1 MSDKKAPPTP
11 PKSQDEDVVQF
22 GDDLPVLPIRNAV
35 LFPGAVAPFDV
46 GREKSVAL
54 VEDVDNLPAPVI
66 AIFAQRDPSTDDP
79 GAEDLHNVGCAARVL
94 KALKHSSGNYSL
106 ILQGLVRIKLENV
119 IQSGP
124 YLKAKVKRL
133 EEVGLEDDEAEAL
146 SMSLRD
152 IAKQVIQLMPEL
164 PREAGSL
171 IDSIQAPGALA
182 DLVAANLDAPVEEKA
197 QLLETVDVKER
208 IRKVLR
214 LLTRQLEILKM
225 RERINSQIK
234 EEMGKNQREYV
245 LRQQLK
251 AIKEELGEDD
261 GDQSDLDGLEDR
273 IAKASL
279 PTEAEQVAKKQIKRL
294 RNMQVG
300 SAEYTVVRTYLDW
313 ILDLPWHNQTPDNME
328 IAAVRKVLDD
338 DHYGL
343 EKVKKRILEYLAV
356 RKLKKDKKGPIL
368 CLIGPPGVGKTS
380 LGRSIA
386 RALGR
391 KFHRI
396 SLGGVHDEAAIRGHR
411 RTYVGALPGQIIQG
425 MKKASTINP
434 VFMMDEVDKIG
445 HDFRGDPAAALLE
458 VLDPEQNNT
467 FADHYLE
474 IPYDLSNVM
483 FIATA
488 NIPDPIPAPLR
499 DRMEILEIPGYTRRE
514 KLAIARRHLIPKQ
527 IEEHGIGNV
536 ASVTAATASTTQPGI
551 GTTPPPLPSAGKAA
565 QAATTGATTPAAA
578 LAAQTPMLEIADS
591 AVEIIIDSYT
601 REAGVRTLERQIAS
615 VIRGVAV
622 KIAEGDLTPRKIET
636 EEQLREF
643 LGAGR
648 YTSDVAERT
657 EEAGVATGLA
667 WTSVGGE
674 ILFIEATR
682 MYGTGKLQLTGQL
695 GDVMKES
702 AQAALSYVRT
712 NSERY
717 NIAKDFLEK
726 SDIHIHIPAGS
737 MPKDGPSA
745 GVTMFTALVSM
756 LTGVRV
762 RHDVAMTGE
771 ITLRGRVLPIG
782 GLKEKILAAHRAG
795 IKRVIVPERN
805 KPDLDE
811 VPAEVKSDLEIV
823 FVSKM
828 EQVLEAALEEKLVA
842 KPADGSTEKKEN
854 PAPAAPSN

>member
-1 MSDKKAPPTP
+1 MSEKKQSPARED
-11 PKSQDEDVVQF
+11 DEAVQF
-22 GDDLPVLPIRNAV
+22 GDELPVLPIRNAV

-54 VEDVDNLPAPVI
+54 VEDVDNLSSPVI

-79 GAEDLHNVGCAARVL
+79 GKDDLHHVGCAARVL

-106 ILQGLVRIKLENV
+106 ILQGLTRIRLDEMT
-119 IQSGP
+119 QTGP
-124 YLKAKVKRL
+124 YLKAKIGRL
-133 EEVGLEDDEAEAL
+133 QEQNAADDEAEAL

-182 DLVAANLDAPVEEKA
+182 DLVAGNLDAPVDEKA
-197 QLLETVDVKER
+197 GLLETIDVKDR
-208 IRKVLR
+208 IRKVLK

-251 AIKEELGEDD
+251 AIKEELGEDE
-261 GDQSDLDGLEDR
+261 GDQGDLDGLEER
-273 IAKASL
+273 IAKANL
-279 PTEAEQVAKKQIKRL
+279 PTEAEQVAKKQLKRL

-313 ILDLPWHNQTPDNME
+313 ILDLPWHLQTPDNMD
-328 IAAVRKVLDD
+328 ISAVRKVLDE

-391 KFHRI
+391 KFVRI

-483 FIATA
+483 FVATA
-488 NIPDPIPAPLR
+488 NIADPIPAPLR

-527 IEEHGIGNV
+527 LEEHGITKEQLDITDV
-536 ASVTAATASTTQPGI
+536 AVDI
-551 GTTPPPLPSAGKAA
+551 
-565 QAATTGATTPAAA
+565 
-578 LAAQTPMLEIADS
+578 
-591 AVEIIIDSYT
+591 VIDMYT

-622 KIAEGDLTPRKIET
+622 KIAEGDTTPRKIET
-636 EEQLREF
+636 EEQVREF
-643 LGAGR
+643 LGAQK
-648 YTSDVAERT
+648 YTSEVAERT
-657 EEAGVATGLA
+657 EEAGVATGMA

-682 MYGTGKLQLTGQL
+682 MYGSGKLQLTGQL

-712 NSERY
+712 NAERY
-717 NIAKDFLEK
+717 GISKDFLEK
-726 SDIHIHIPAGS
+726 SDIHIHIPAGA

-756 LTGVRV
+756 LTGFRV

-782 GLKEKILAAHRAG
+782 GLKEKVLAAHRAG
-795 IKRVIVPERN
+795 IKRVLVPERN
-805 KPDLDE
+805 KADLDE
-811 VPAEVKSDLEIV
+811 VPAEVKGELDFV

-828 EQVLEAALEEKLVA
+828 DQVLEAALEEMP
-842 KPADGSTEKKEN
+842 KPKTDVEK
-854 PAPAAPSN
+854 AAQATPLPTN

>member
-1 MSDKKAPPTP
+1 MTEKKKPTP
-11 PKSQDEDVVQF
+11 PEDEIEFSDE
-22 GDDLPVLPIRNAV
+22 LPVLPIRNAV

-54 VEDVDNLPAPVI
+54 VEDVHNLTSPII

-79 GAEDLHNVGCAARVL
+79 GADDLYPVGCAARVL

-106 ILQGLVRIKLENV
+106 ILQGLTRIRLESMS
-119 IQSGP
+119 QTAP
-124 YLKAKVKRL
+124 YLRAHISRI
-133 EEVGLEDDEAEAL
+133 EAPALEDVEAEAL
-146 SMSLRD
+146 AMSLRD
-152 IAKQVIQLMPEL
+152 VAKQVIQLMPEL
-164 PREAGSL
+164 PREAGAL

-182 DLVAANLDAPVEEKA
+182 DLVAANLDAPVDEKA
-197 QLLETVDVKER
+197 QLIETVEVKER
-208 IRKVLR
+208 IRRVLR
-214 LLTRQLEILKM
+214 LMTRQLEILKM

-251 AIKEELGEDD
+251 AIKEELGEDE
-261 GDQSDLDGLEDR
+261 GDQGDLDGLEEK
-273 IAKASL
+273 ISKANL
-279 PTEAEQVAKKQIKRL
+279 PSEADGVARKQLKRL
-294 RNMQVG
+294 RSMQVG

-313 ILDLPWHNQTPDNME
+313 ILDIPWSHATEDNLDITE
-328 IAAVRKVLDD
+328 VRRVLDE

-343 EKVKKRILEYLAV
+343 DKVKKRIVEYLAV

-368 CLIGPPGVGKTS
+368 CLLGPPGVGKTS

-391 KFHRI
+391 KFVRI

-425 MKKASTINP
+425 MKKAGTINP

-445 HDFRGDPAAALLE
+445 HDFRGDPSAALLE

-488 NIPDPIPAPLR
+488 NIADPIPPPLR

-527 IEEHGIGNV
+527 LDEHGLGVPQCDITDEAIEE
-536 ASVTAATASTTQPGI
+536 
-551 GTTPPPLPSAGKAA
+551 
-565 QAATTGATTPAAA
+565 
-578 LAAQTPMLEIADS
+578 
-591 AVEIIIDSYT
+591 IIEHYT
-601 REAGVRTLERQIAS
+601 RESGVRSLERTVAS

-622 KIAEGDLTPRKIET
+622 KVAEGKDEPRVIKT
-636 EEQLREF
+636 EEQLREY
-643 LGAGR
+643 LGPIKH
-648 YTSDVAERT
+648 TSEVAERT
-657 EEAGVATGLA
+657 EETGVATGLA

-674 ILFIEATR
+674 ILFIEATK
-682 MYGTGKLQLTGQL
+682 MFGTGKLQLTGQL

-702 AQAALSYVRT
+702 AHAALSYVRT
-712 NSERY
+712 NAPRFGLS
-717 NIAKDFLEK
+717 KDFLEK
-726 SDIHIHIPAGS
+726 SDVHIHIPAGA

-745 GVTMFTALVSM
+745 GITMFTALVS
-756 LTGVRV
+756 LLSGIRV

-771 ITLRGRVLPIG
+771 ISLRGRVLPIG
-782 GLKEKILAAHRAG
+782 GLKEKTLAAHRAG
-795 IKRVIVPERN
+795 IKRVILPERN
-805 KPDLDE
+805 RADLEE
-811 VPAEVKSDLEIV
+811 VPKEVRDELE
-823 FVSKM
+823 FVYVNRL
-828 EQVLEAALEEKLVA
+828 EEVLQAALESVPKPLAEPIEAA
-842 KPADGSTEKKEN
+842 KDSGS
-854 PAPAAPSN
+854 PPAAN

>member
-1 MSDKKAPPTP
+1 MSEADEKFAPDF
-11 PKSQDEDVVQF
+11 DEQEM
-22 GDDLPVLPIRNAV
+22 DLSEEMPLLPIRNAV

-54 VEDVDNLPAPVI
+54 VEDIENQSQPIIV
-66 AIFAQRDPSTDDP
+66 IFAQRDPSPDDP
-79 GAEDLHNVGCAARVL
+79 GQDELYPVGVAARVL

-106 ILQGLVRIKLENV
+106 ILQGLVRVRMEHV
-119 IQSGP
+119 TVSAP
-124 YLKAKVKRL
+124 YLKSRVSRLDEPKV
-133 EEVGLEDDEAEAL
+133 DDVEAEAL
-146 SMSLRD
+146 AMSLRD

-171 IDSIQAPGALA
+171 IDSIQEPGQLA
-182 DLVAANLDAPVEEKA
+182 DLVAANLDTPVGEKA
-197 QLLETVDVKER
+197 SVLETLDVKER

-261 GDQSDLDGLEDR
+261 GDQGDLDGIEER
-273 IAKASL
+273 IAKANL
-279 PTEAEQVAKKQIKRL
+279 PGEAEAVAKKQLKRL
-294 RNMQVG
+294 RSMQVG

-313 ILDLPWHNQTPDNME
+313 ILDLPWTHSTPDNLD
-328 IAAVRKVLDD
+328 IAAVRKVLDE

-343 EKVKKRILEYLAV
+343 EKVKKRIVEYLAV

-368 CLIGPPGVGKTS
+368 CLLGPPGVGKTS
-380 LGRSIA
+380 LGKSIA

-425 MKKASTINP
+425 MKKSGTINP

-445 HDFRGDPAAALLE
+445 HDFRGDPSAALLE

-474 IPYDLSNVM
+474 IPYDLSSVM
-483 FIATA
+483 FVATA
-488 NIPDPIPAPLR
+488 NIADPIPPPPR

-514 KLAIARRHLIPKQ
+514 KLAIARQHLIPKQ
-527 IEEHGIGNV
+527 LEEHGLKPEQLTI
-536 ASVTAATASTTQPGI
+536 TD
-551 GTTPPPLPSAGKAA
+551 
-565 QAATTGATTPAAA
+565 
-578 LAAQTPMLEIADS
+578 E
-591 AVEIIIDSYT
+591 AVEELIEHYT
-601 REAGVRTLERQIAS
+601 REAGVRSLERTVAS

-622 KIAEGDLTPRKIET
+622 KVAEGDLTPRTLKSEDD
-636 EEQLREF
+636 LREF
-643 LGAGR
+643 LGAIKF
-648 YTSDVAERT
+648 TSEVAERT
-657 EEAGVATGLA
+657 EESGVATGLA

-682 MYGTGKLQLTGQL
+682 MFGSGKMQLTGQL

-702 AQAALSYVRT
+702 AHAALSYVRT
-712 NSERY
+712 NAEKY
-717 NIAKDFLEK
+717 GIPKDFLEK
-726 SDIHIHIPAGS
+726 SDIHIHIPAGG

-756 LTGVRV
+756 LTGIKV

-782 GLKEKILAAHRAG
+782 GLKEKVLAAHRAG
-795 IKRVIVPERN
+795 IKRIVVPERN
-805 KPDLDE
+805 RADLEE
-811 VPAEVKSDLEIV
+811 VPKEVVDELQFF
-823 FVSKM
+823 FVSRM
-828 EQVLEAALEEKLVA
+828 EQVLEAALERMPEPTPPDEAALE
-842 KPADGSTEKKEN
+842 GEKKEGDKEK
-854 PAPAAPSN
+854 APSTTAN

>member
-1 MSDKKAPPTP
+1 MSEKKGPPPVP
-11 PKSQDEDVVQF
+11 PKPDEEAVQF
-22 GDDLPVLPIRNAV
+22 GDELPVLPIRNAV

-54 VEDVDNLPAPVI
+54 VEDVDNLTSPVI
-66 AIFAQRDPSTDDP
+66 AIFAQRDPATDDP
-79 GAEDLHNVGCAARVL
+79 GAEDLHKVGCAARVL

-106 ILQGLVRIKLENV
+106 ILQGLTRIKLDEV
-119 IQSGP
+119 TQTGP

-133 EEVGLEDDEAEAL
+133 EEAGLDDDEADAL

-197 QLLETVDVKER
+197 ALLETVEVKER

-261 GDQSDLDGLEDR
+261 GDQSDLDALEDR
-273 IAKASL
+273 IAKANL
-279 PTEAEQVAKKQIKRL
+279 PTEAEQVAKKQVKRL

-313 ILDLPWHNQTPDNME
+313 ILDLPWHNQTPDNMD
-328 IAAVRKVLDD
+328 IATVRKVLDE

-386 RALGR
+386 RSLGR

-425 MKKASTINP
+425 MKKATTINP
-434 VFMMDEVDKIG
+434 VFMMDEIDKIG

-483 FIATA
+483 FVATA
-488 NIPDPIPAPLR
+488 NVADPIPAPLR

-514 KLAIARRHLIPKQ
+514 KMAIARQHLIPKQ
-527 IEEHGIGNV
+527 IEEHGI
-536 ASVTAATASTTQPGI
+536 
-551 GTTPPPLPSAGKAA
+551 
-565 QAATTGATTPAAA
+565 TPA
-578 LAAQTPMLEIADS
+578 QLEITDP
-591 AVEIIIDSYT
+591 AVDLIIDFYT

-622 KIAEGDLTPRKIET
+622 KIAEGDLTPRKIEN
-636 EEQLREF
+636 EDQVREF
-643 LGAGR
+643 LGPQR
-648 YTSDVAERT
+648 YTSEVAERT

-682 MYGTGKLQLTGQL
+682 MYGTAKLQLTGQL

-712 NSERY
+712 NAEKY
-717 NIAKDFLEK
+717 GIAKDFLEK
-726 SDIHIHIPAGS
+726 SDIHIHIPAGG

-782 GLKEKILAAHRAG
+782 GLKEKVLAAHRAG

-811 VPAEVKSDLEIV
+811 VPNEVKNDLEFV
-823 FVSKM
+823 FVAKM
-828 EQVLEAALEEKLVA
+828 DQVLEAALEEKLTPKVA
-842 KPADGSTEKKEN
+842 EKEQ
-854 PAPAAPSN
+854 APPTPTPSN

>member
-1 MSDKKAPPTP
+1 MSEKKKPSAPQIP
-11 PKSQDEDVVQF
+11 PPSDDEIKF

-54 VEDVDNLPAPVI
+54 VEEVHNLTNPVI
-66 AIFAQRDPSTDDP
+66 AIFAQRDPATDDP
-79 GAEDLHNVGCAARVL
+79 NADDLYPVGCAARVL

-106 ILQGLVRIKLENV
+106 ILQGLTRIRFDSLT
-119 IQSGP
+119 QSAP
-124 YLKAKVKRL
+124 YMRARITRV
-133 EEVGLEDDEAEAL
+133 ETATTEDVEAEAL
-146 SMSLRD
+146 AMSLRD
-152 IAKQVIQLMPEL
+152 VAKQVIQLMPEL
-164 PREAGSL
+164 PREAGSI

-182 DLVAANLDAPVEEKA
+182 DVVAANLDAPVEEKA
-197 QLLETVDVKER
+197 QLIETVEVKER
-208 IRKVLR
+208 IRKVLK

-251 AIKEELGEDD
+251 AIKEELGEDE
-261 GDQSDLDGLEDR
+261 GDQGDLDGLEER

-279 PTEAEQVAKKQIKRL
+279 PSEADSVAKKQLKRL
-294 RNMQVG
+294 RSMQVG

-313 ILDLPWHNQTPDNME
+313 ILDLPWTHATEDNMDISE
-328 IAAVRKVLDD
+328 VRRVLDE

-343 EKVKKRILEYLAV
+343 DKVKKRIVEYLAV

-391 KFHRI
+391 KFVRV

-425 MKKASTINP
+425 MKKSGTVNP

-445 HDFRGDPAAALLE
+445 HDFRGDPSAALLE

-474 IPYDLSNVM
+474 IPYDLSSVM
-483 FIATA
+483 FVATA
-488 NIPDPIPAPLR
+488 NVADPIPPPLF
-499 DRMEILEIPGYTRRE
+499 DRMEVLEIPGYTRRE
-514 KLAIARRHLIPKQ
+514 KLAIARQHLIPKQ
-527 IEEHGIGNV
+527 LEEHGLSPEQLTI
-536 ASVTAATASTTQPGI
+536 TD
-551 GTTPPPLPSAGKAA
+551 
-565 QAATTGATTPAAA
+565 
-578 LAAQTPMLEIADS
+578 E
-591 AVEIIIDSYT
+591 AVEEIIEHYT
-601 REAGVRTLERQIAS
+601 REAGVRSLERTVAS

-622 KIAEGDLTPRKIET
+622 KVAEGDSTARVIKSEDD
-636 EEQLREF
+636 LREF
-643 LGAGR
+643 LGPIKH
-648 YTSDVAERT
+648 TSEVAERT
-657 EEAGVATGLA
+657 EETGVATGLA

-674 ILFIEATR
+674 ILFIEVTR
-682 MYGTGKLQLTGQL
+682 MFGTGKMQLTGQL

-702 AQAALSYVRT
+702 AHAALSYVRT
-712 NSERY
+712 NAEKY
-717 NIAKDFLEK
+717 GIPKDFLEK
-726 SDIHIHIPAGS
+726 SDIHIHIPAGA

-745 GVTMFTALVSM
+745 GITMFTAIVSL

-771 ITLRGRVLPIG
+771 ISLRGRVLPIG
-782 GLKEKILAAHRAG
+782 GVKEKTLAAHRAG
-795 IKRVIVPERN
+795 IKRVLLPERN
-805 KPDLDE
+805 KADLEEVPKEVRDELEFVLVSKVDDVLEAGLERMPQPSQAYLDE
-811 VPAEVKSDLEIV
+811 VAKR
-823 FVSKM
+823 
-828 EQVLEAALEEKLVA
+828 EAQ
-842 KPADGSTEKKEN
+842 PSTN
-854 PAPAAPSN
+854 

>member
-1 MSDKKAPPTP
+1 MSEKKQ
-11 PKSQDEDVVQF
+11 SSGRQEEEVIQF
-22 GDDLPVLPIRNAV
+22 GDELPVLPIRNAV

-54 VEDVDNLPAPVI
+54 VEDVDNMPSPVI

-79 GAEDLHNVGCAARVL
+79 GKEDLHQVGCAARVL

-106 ILQGLVRIKLENV
+106 ILQGLERIRLDEV
-119 IQSGP
+119 TQTAP
-124 YLKAKVKRL
+124 YLKAKVGRL
-133 EEVGLEDDEAEAL
+133 HEMSVGDDEAEAL

-182 DLVAANLDAPVEEKA
+182 DLVAGNLDAPVDEKA
-197 QLLETVDVKER
+197 GLLETVDVKER
-208 IRKVLR
+208 IRKVLK

-261 GDQSDLDGLEDR
+261 GDQGDLDGLEER
-273 IAKASL
+273 IVKANL
-279 PTEAEQVAKKQIKRL
+279 PTEAEQVAKKQLKRL

-313 ILDLPWHNQTPDNME
+313 ILDLPWHVQTPDNMD
-328 IAAVRKVLDD
+328 IGAVRKVLDE

-391 KFHRI
+391 KFVRI

-425 MKKASTINP
+425 MKKAATINP

-458 VLDPEQNNT
+458 VLDPEQNNS

-474 IPYDLSNVM
+474 IQYDLSNVM
-483 FIATA
+483 FVATA
-488 NIPDPIPAPLR
+488 NIADPIPAPLR

-527 IEEHGIGNV
+527 LEEHGI
-536 ASVTAATASTTQPGI
+536 TKEQLDITD
-551 GTTPPPLPSAGKAA
+551 KAVD
-565 QAATTGATTPAAA
+565 
-578 LAAQTPMLEIADS
+578 I
-591 AVEIIIDSYT
+591 VIDMYT

-622 KIAEGDLTPRKIET
+622 KIAEGDTTPRKVDD
-636 EEQLREF
+636 EEQIREF
-643 LGAGR
+643 LGPQK
-648 YTSDVAERT
+648 YTSEVAERT

-682 MYGTGKLQLTGQL
+682 MFGSGKLQLTGQL

-712 NSERY
+712 NAERY
-717 NIAKDFLEK
+717 GISKDFLEK
-726 SDIHIHIPAGS
+726 SDIHIHIPAGA

-756 LTGVRV
+756 LTGIRV

-795 IKRVIVPERN
+795 IKRVLVPERN
-805 KPDLDE
+805 KADLDE
-811 VPAEVKSDLEIV
+811 VPAEVKSDLEFI
-823 FVSKM
+823 FASRM
-828 EQVLEAALEEKLVA
+828 DQVLEAALEEMP
-842 KPADGSTEKKEN
+842 KPKPDEKN
-854 PAPAAPSN
+854 LQSAPVSN

>member
-1 MSDKKAPPTP
+1 MTEKKGPPP
-11 PKSQDEDVVQF
+11 PPQPEETVVF
-22 GDDLPVLPIRNAV
+22 GDELPVLPIRNAV

-54 VEDVDNLPAPVI
+54 VEDVDNLASPII
-66 AIFAQRDPSTDDP
+66 AIFAQKDPSTDDP
-79 GAEDLHNVGCAARVL
+79 GQDDLHQVGCAARVL

-106 ILQGLVRIKLENV
+106 ILQGLTRIKLDDV
-119 IQSGP
+119 TQAAP
-124 YLKAKVKRL
+124 YLKAKIKRL
-133 EEVGLEDDEAEAL
+133 EEPPVADDEAEAL

-182 DLVAANLDAPVEEKA
+182 DLVAANLDAPVDEKA
-197 QLLETVDVKER
+197 ALLETVDVKER

-225 RERINSQIK
+225 RDRINSQIK

-261 GDQSDLDGLEDR
+261 GDQGDLDGLEDR
-273 IAKASL
+273 IAKANL
-279 PTEAEQVAKKQIKRL
+279 PTEAEQVAKKQLKRL

-313 ILDLPWHNQTPDNME
+313 ILDLPWHVQTPDNLE
-328 IAAVRKVLDD
+328 IAAVRKVLDE

-386 RALGR
+386 RSLGR

-425 MKKASTINP
+425 MKKVGTINP
-434 VFMMDEVDKIG
+434 VFMLDEVDKIG

-458 VLDPEQNNT
+458 VLDPEQNHT

-483 FIATA
+483 FVATA
-488 NIPDPIPAPLR
+488 NVADPIPAPLR
-499 DRMEILEIPGYTRRE
+499 DRMEILEIPGYTRNE

-527 IEEHGIGNV
+527 LDEHGI
-536 ASVTAATASTTQPGI
+536 SKEQLDITD
-551 GTTPPPLPSAGKAA
+551 
-565 QAATTGATTPAAA
+565 AA
-578 LAAQTPMLEIADS
+578 LDM
-591 AVEIIIDSYT
+591 VIDFYT
-601 REAGVRTLERQIAS
+601 REAGVRTLERQAAS
-615 VIRGVAV
+615 IIRGVAV
-622 KIAEGDLTPRKIET
+622 KIAEGDTSPRKIET
-636 EEQLREF
+636 EEQVREF
-643 LGAGR
+643 LGAQR
-648 YTSDVAERT
+648 YTSEVAERT

-674 ILFIEATR
+674 ILFIEATS
-682 MYGTGKLQLTGQL
+682 MYGSGKLQLTGQL

-702 AQAALSYVRT
+702 AQAALSYVRA
-712 NSERY
+712 NAEKFG
-717 NIAKDFLEK
+717 IAKDFLDK
-726 SDIHIHIPAGS
+726 RDIHIHIPAGA

-745 GVTMFTALVSM
+745 GVTMFTALTSM
-756 LTGVRV
+756 LTGIRV

-782 GLKEKILAAHRAG
+782 GLKEKVLAAHRAG

-805 KPDLDE
+805 KADLDE
-811 VPAEVKSDLEIV
+811 VPAEVKNELEFI
-823 FVSKM
+823 FAQKM
-828 EQVLEAALEEKLVA
+828 EQVLEAALEEMPKP
-842 KPADGSTEKKEN
+842 KPAE
-854 PAPAAPSN
+854 AAAPTPAN

>member
-1 MSDKKAPPTP
+1 MSEKKGPTRE
-11 PKSQDEDVVQF
+11 KEEDQVQF
-22 GDDLPVLPIRNAV
+22 GDELPVLPIRNAV

-54 VEDVDNLPAPVI
+54 VEDVDNFPSPVI
-66 AIFAQRDPSTDDP
+66 AIFAQKDPATDDP
-79 GAEDLHNVGCAARVL
+79 GVEDLHRVGCAARVL

-106 ILQGLVRIKLENV
+106 ILQGLTRIKLEDV
-119 IQSGP
+119 SQAAP

-133 EEVGLEDDEAEAL
+133 EETGVEDDEAEAL

-171 IDSIQAPGALA
+171 IDSIQAPGALS

-197 QLLETVDVKER
+197 QLLETVDAKER

-261 GDQSDLDGLEDR
+261 GDQGDLDGIEER
-273 IAKASL
+273 IAKAQL
-279 PTEAEQVAKKQIKRL
+279 PNEAEQVAKKQLKRL

-313 ILDLPWHNQTPDNME
+313 ILDLPWHNSTPDNLD
-328 IAAVRKVLDD
+328 IAAVRKVLDE

-386 RALGR
+386 RSLGR

-411 RTYVGALPGQIIQG
+411 RTYVGALPGQVIQG
-425 MKKASTINP
+425 MKKVGTINP
-434 VFMMDEVDKIG
+434 VFMLDEVDKIG

-474 IPYDLSNVM
+474 IPFDLSNVM
-483 FIATA
+483 FVATA
-488 NIPDPIPAPLR
+488 NVADPIPPPLR
-499 DRMEILEIPGYTRRE
+499 DRMEILEIPGYTRNE
-514 KLAIARRHLIPKQ
+514 KLAIARQHLIPKQ
-527 IEEHGIGNV
+527 IEEHGITKEQLV
-536 ASVTAATASTTQPGI
+536 
-551 GTTPPPLPSAGKAA
+551 
-565 QAATTGATTPAAA
+565 
-578 LAAQTPMLEIADS
+578 IADS
-591 AVEIIIDSYT
+591 AVDEIIDHYT
-601 REAGVRTLERQIAS
+601 REAGVRTLERQVAS

-622 KIAEGDLTPRKIET
+622 KIAEGDTSPRKIDGPDSV
-636 EEQLREF
+636 REF
-643 LGAGR
+643 LGAAR
-648 YTSDVAERT
+648 YTSEVAERT
-657 EEAGVATGLA
+657 EEPGVATGLA

-674 ILFIEATR
+674 ILFIEATK
-682 MYGTGKLQLTGQL
+682 MFGTGKLQLTGQL

-702 AQAALSYVRT
+702 AQAALSYVRA
-712 NSERY
+712 NAEKLG
-717 NIAKDFLEK
+717 IAKDFLEK
-726 SDIHIHIPAGS
+726 SDLHIHIPAGA

-782 GLKEKILAAHRAG
+782 GLKEKVLAAHRAG
-795 IKRVIVPERN
+795 IKRVLIPERN
-805 KPDLDE
+805 KADLDE
-811 VPAEVKSDLEIV
+811 IPAEIKNDLEFILI
-823 FVSKM
+823 SKM
-828 EQVLEAALEEKLVA
+828 DQLLDAALEEKLQPKSESA
-842 KPADGSTEKKEN
+842 
-854 PAPAAPSN
+854 AAPTPN

>member
-1 MSDKKAPPTP
+1 MTEKKKPQTPAAPETP
-11 PKSQDEDVVQF
+11 ADEIRF
-22 GDDLPVLPIRNAV
+22 GDELAVLPIRNAV

-54 VEDVDNLPAPVI
+54 VEDVHNLPSPII

-79 GAEDLHNVGCAARVL
+79 GADDLYPVGCAARVL

-106 ILQGLVRIKLENV
+106 ILQGLTRIRLDGLTQAN
-119 IQSGP
+119 P
-124 YLKAKVKRL
+124 YLKAKVARV
-133 EEVGLEDDEAEAL
+133 EAPGIEDVEAEAL
-146 SMSLRD
+146 AMSLRD
-152 IAKQVIQLMPEL
+152 VAKQVIQLMPEL

-197 QLLETVDVKER
+197 QLIETVEVKER

-251 AIKEELGEDD
+251 AIKEELGEDE
-261 GDQSDLDGLEDR
+261 GDQGDLDGLEER
-273 IAKASL
+273 IAKANL
-279 PTEAEQVAKKQIKRL
+279 PNEADQVARKQLKRL
-294 RNMQVG
+294 RSMQVG

-313 ILDLPWHNQTPDNME
+313 ILDLPWTTSTDDNLE
-328 IAAVRKVLDD
+328 IVEVRRVLDE

-343 EKVKKRILEYLAV
+343 EKVKKRIVEYLAV

-368 CLIGPPGVGKTS
+368 CLLGPPGVGKTS
-380 LGRSIA
+380 LGKSIA

-391 KFHRI
+391 KFVRI

-425 MKKASTINP
+425 MKKAATVNP

-445 HDFRGDPAAALLE
+445 HDFRGDPSAALLE

-474 IPYDLSNVM
+474 IPYDLSHVM
-483 FIATA
+483 FVATA
-488 NIPDPIPAPLR
+488 NIADPIPPPLR
-499 DRMEILEIPGYTRRE
+499 DRMEILELPGYTRRE
-514 KLAIARRHLIPKQ
+514 KLAIARQHLIPKQ
-527 IEEHGIGNV
+527 LEEHGLTEQQVNITDE
-536 ASVTAATASTTQPGI
+536 AI
-551 GTTPPPLPSAGKAA
+551 
-565 QAATTGATTPAAA
+565 
-578 LAAQTPMLEIADS
+578 E
-591 AVEIIIDSYT
+591 EIIEHYT
-601 REAGVRTLERQIAS
+601 REAGVRSLERQIAS

-622 KIAEGDLTPRKIET
+622 KVAEGDLTARTIKT
-636 EEQLREF
+636 EEELREF
-643 LGAGR
+643 LGAIK
-648 YTSDVAERT
+648 YTSEVAERT
-657 EEAGVATGLA
+657 EETGVATGLA

-682 MYGTGKLQLTGQL
+682 MFGTGKMQLTGQL

-702 AQAALSYVRT
+702 AHAALSYVRT
-712 NSERY
+712 NAEKY
-717 NIAKDFLEK
+717 GIPKDFLEK
-726 SDIHIHIPAGS
+726 SDIHIHIPAGA

-745 GVTMFTALVSM
+745 GITMFTALVSL
-756 LTGVRV
+756 LTGQRV

-771 ITLRGRVLPIG
+771 ISLRGRVLPIG
-782 GLKEKILAAHRAG
+782 GIKEKTLAAHRAG
-795 IKRVIVPERN
+795 VKRVIMPERN
-805 KPDLDE
+805 KADIEEVPKEVRDELEFVYVHKLDE
-811 VPAEVKSDLEIV
+811 VLA
-823 FVSKM
+823 
-828 EQVLEAALEEKLVA
+828 AALEAMPQPTQAYLESDA
-842 KPADGSTEKKEN
+842 GKETQ
-854 PAPAAPSN
+854 PTSN

>member
-1 MSDKKAPPTP
+1 MSEKKQNPPR
-11 PKSQDEDVVQF
+11 QEDEVIQF
-22 GDDLPVLPIRNAV
+22 GDELPVLPIRNAV

-54 VEDVDNLPAPVI
+54 VEDVDNLTAPVI

-79 GAEDLHNVGCAARVL
+79 GKEDLHQVGCAARVL

-106 ILQGLVRIKLENV
+106 ILQGLERIRLDE
-119 IQSGP
+119 ITQSAP
-124 YLKAKVKRL
+124 YLKAKVGRL
-133 EEVGLEDDEAEAL
+133 QEMNSGDDEAEAL

-182 DLVAANLDAPVEEKA
+182 DLVAGNLDAPVDEKA
-197 QLLETVDVKER
+197 ALLETIDVKDR
-208 IRKVLR
+208 IRKVLK

-261 GDQSDLDGLEDR
+261 GDQGDLDGLEER
-273 IAKASL
+273 IAKANL
-279 PTEAEQVAKKQIKRL
+279 PHEAEQVAKKQLKRL

-313 ILDLPWHNQTPDNME
+313 ILDLPWHVQTPDNMD
-328 IAAVRKVLDD
+328 IGAVRKVLDE

-391 KFHRI
+391 KFVRI

-425 MKKASTINP
+425 MKKSGTINP

-483 FIATA
+483 FVATA
-488 NIPDPIPAPLR
+488 NIADPIPAPLR

-527 IEEHGIGNV
+527 LDEHGI
-536 ASVTAATASTTQPGI
+536 TKEQLDITD
-551 GTTPPPLPSAGKAA
+551 KAVD
-565 QAATTGATTPAAA
+565 
-578 LAAQTPMLEIADS
+578 I
-591 AVEIIIDSYT
+591 VIDMYT

-622 KIAEGDLTPRKIET
+622 KIAEGDTTPRRVDD
-636 EEQLREF
+636 EEQVREF
-643 LGAGR
+643 LGPQKF
-648 YTSDVAERT
+648 TSEVAERT

-712 NSERY
+712 NAEKYGIS
-717 NIAKDFLEK
+717 KDFLEK
-726 SDIHIHIPAGS
+726 SDIHIHIPAGG

-756 LTGVRV
+756 LTGIRV

-782 GLKEKILAAHRAG
+782 GLKEKVLAAHRAG
-795 IKRVIVPERN
+795 IKRVLVPERN
-805 KPDLDE
+805 KADLDE
-811 VPAEVKSDLEIV
+811 VPAEVKNDLDFV

-828 EQVLEAALEEKLVA
+828 DQVLEGALEEMP
-842 KPADGSTEKKEN
+842 KPKPEEKGVQ
-854 PAPAAPSN
+854 PTITSN

>member
-1 MSDKKAPPTP
+1 MSEKKQTP
-11 PKSQDEDVVQF
+11 AREEDEAIQF
-22 GDDLPVLPIRNAV
+22 GDELPVLPIRNAV

-54 VEDVDNLPAPVI
+54 VEDVDNLTAPVI

-79 GAEDLHNVGCAARVL
+79 GKDDLHHVGCAARVL

-106 ILQGLVRIKLENV
+106 ILQGLTRIRLDTMT
-119 IQSGP
+119 QTGP
-124 YLKAKVKRL
+124 YLKAKVSRL
-133 EEVGLEDDEAEAL
+133 PEQNAADDEAEAL

-182 DLVAANLDAPVEEKA
+182 DLVAGNLDAPVDEKA
-197 QLLETVDVKER
+197 SLLEMIDVKER
-208 IRKVLR
+208 IRKVLK

-251 AIKEELGEDD
+251 AIKEELGEDE
-261 GDQSDLDGLEDR
+261 GDQGDLDGIEER
-273 IAKASL
+273 IAKANL
-279 PTEAEQVAKKQIKRL
+279 PQEAEQVAKKQLKRL

-313 ILDLPWHNQTPDNME
+313 ILDLPWHVQTPDNMD
-328 IAAVRKVLDD
+328 IGAVRKVLDE

-391 KFHRI
+391 KFVRI

-425 MKKASTINP
+425 MKKAGTINP

-483 FIATA
+483 FVATA
-488 NIPDPIPAPLR
+488 NIADPIPAPLR

-514 KLAIARRHLIPKQ
+514 KLAIARRHLVPKQ
-527 IEEHGIGNV
+527 LEEHGI
-536 ASVTAATASTTQPGI
+536 TKEMLDITD
-551 GTTPPPLPSAGKAA
+551 
-565 QAATTGATTPAAA
+565 PAVD
-578 LAAQTPMLEIADS
+578 L
-591 AVEIIIDSYT
+591 VIDTYT

-615 VIRGVAV
+615 IIRGVAV
-622 KIAEGDLTPRKIET
+622 KIAEGDTTARKIDG
-636 EEQLREF
+636 EEQVREF
-643 LGAGR
+643 LGPQKF
-648 YTSDVAERT
+648 TSEVAERT

-682 MYGTGKLQLTGQL
+682 MFGSGKLQLTGQL

-712 NSERY
+712 NAERY
-717 NIAKDFLEK
+717 GIAKDFLEK
-726 SDIHIHIPAGS
+726 SDIHIHIPAGA

-756 LTGVRV
+756 LTGIRV

-782 GLKEKILAAHRAG
+782 GLKEKVLAAHRAG
-795 IKRVIVPERN
+795 IKRVLVPERN
-805 KPDLDE
+805 KADLDE
-811 VPAEVKSDLEIV
+811 VPAEVKGELEFV

-828 EQVLEAALEEKLVA
+828 DQVLEAALEEMP
-842 KPADGSTEKKEN
+842 KPKPEEK
-854 PAPAAPSN
+854 AAPQPIPSN